1 MGFETK
7 NGLKLFFVY
16 PKFAI
21 LYLMLDILIKKGTVV
36 DGLGTPAYH
45 ADVAIKNG
53 RIEKIGF
60 LGEPGAE
67 TTIDATGLY
76 VTPGFVDINNAS
88 DRYWTLF
95 NHPNLESH
103 LYQGV
108 TTIIG
113 GNCGS
118 SLAPL
123 TTGNIILNI
132 QKWADVSRINV
143 NWLTFREFFEET
155 KKRRLLL
162 NFGTLAGHSTLRRDI
177 VNDEFRELNEKELS
191 QIKELLTVSLKD
203 GALGFS
209 TGLNYSH
216 VKMAPQE
223 EIAGLISI
231 LKQGQI
237 YSTHL
242 RNEGASLYESVL
254 ETIEM
259 AEKTQANVE
268 ISHFKAVG
276 KNNWPLFD
284 KSLEAIERAA
294 ENLNINFDIYPYAL
308 TATVFYTLLPDWI
321 AVGGRSKLVENLK
334 NDDLKTKVVGELRG
348 REDELKD
355 IIIASGNIDKIFIG
369 KTISEV
375 AKNQNNNIAETI
387 VNLLVAAEGKLV
399 GFWPALSEEN
409 FIKGLKSPLSIIA
422 SDGAAYN
429 IADANNGFLA
439 HPRSFGCFSR
449 VLSRYVR
456 EKKIISIEEAI
467 KKMTA
472 LPALKAGLSY
482 RGAISPNY
490 FADIA
495 IFNPELIKDMATFEN
510 PFQYSQ
516 GINSVI
522 VNGRVALINGQVGN
536 RALGRI
542 L

>member
-1 MGFETK
+1 M
-7 NGLKLFFVY
+7 
-16 PKFAI
+16 A
-21 LYLMLDILIKKGTVV
+21 LDILIKNGMVV

-45 ADVAIKNG
+45 ADIAIKDG
-53 RIEKIGF
+53 KIAKIGF
-60 LGEPGAE
+60 LGEPSAE
-67 TTIDATGLY
+67 TIIDATGLY

-95 NHPNLESH
+95 SHPNLESH

-143 NWLTFREFFEET
+143 NWLTLREFFEET
-155 KKRRLLL
+155 KKRKLLL
-162 NFGTLAGHSTLRRDI
+162 NFGTLIGHSTLRRDI
-177 VNDEFRELNEKELS
+177 IRDEFRKLTEKEFS
-191 QIKELLTVSLKD
+191 QMKELLEIGLKE

-216 VKMAPQE
+216 AKIAPPE
-223 EIAGLISI
+223 EITGLAAI
-231 LKQGQI
+231 LKRGKI

-242 RNEGASLYESVL
+242 RDEGANLYESVL
-254 ETIEM
+254 ETIEI
-259 AEKTQANVE
+259 AKKAQAGVE
-268 ISHFKAVG
+268 ISHFKAIG
-276 KNNWPLFD
+276 RNNWPLFD
-284 KSLEAIERAA
+284 KCLETIEKAA
-294 ENLNINFDIYPYAL
+294 ENYDINFDIYPYTS
-308 TATVFYTLLPDWI
+308 TATVFYTFLPDWI
-321 AVGGRSKLVENLK
+321 AVGGRAKLVENLQ
-334 NDDLKTKVVGELRG
+334 NSDLKAKVISELREK
-348 REDELKD
+348 EDEFKG
-355 IIIASGNIDKIFIG
+355 IIIASGNIDKLFIG
-369 KTISEV
+369 KTIGEI
-375 AKNQNNNIAETI
+375 AKNQGSGIIETI
-387 VNLLVAAEGKLV
+387 INLLIAAEGKLV

-409 FIKGLKSPLSIIA
+409 FIKALKSPLSIIA
-422 SDGAAYN
+422 SDGATYN
-429 IADANNGFLA
+429 LGDTKNGFLV

-456 EKKIISIEEAI
+456 EKNIIGLEEAI

-472 LPALKAGLSY
+472 LPALKMGLRY
-482 RGAISPNY
+482 RGAIEPHY

-495 IFNPELIKDMATFEN
+495 IFNPELVKDMATFEN

-516 GINSVI
+516 GIHAVI
-522 VNGRVALINGQVGN
+522 INGRVALLNGQIKN
-536 RALGRI
+536 QALGRI

>member
-1 MGFETK
+1 
-7 NGLKLFFVY
+7 
-16 PKFAI
+16 
-21 LYLMLDILIKKGTVV
+21 MLDILIKNGIVV

-45 ADVAIKNG
+45 ADVAIKDG
-53 RIEKIGF
+53 KIKKIGF
-60 LGEPGAE
+60 LGEPSAE

-76 VTPGFVDINNAS
+76 VAPGFIDINNAS

-123 TTGNIILNI
+123 TTGEIILNI
-132 QKWADVSRINV
+132 QKWADTSRINV
-143 NWLTFREFFEET
+143 NWGALGEFFEET
-155 KKRRLLL
+155 KKKGLML
-162 NFGTLAGHSTLRRDI
+162 NFGTLVGHSTLRRGI
-177 VNDEFRELNEKELS
+177 VRDEFRKLSEEELS
-191 QIKELLTVSLKD
+191 RMKELLKAGLQD

-216 VKMAPQE
+216 VKMASQE
-223 EIAGLISI
+223 EITDLVSV
-231 LKQGQI
+231 LKKGQI

-242 RNEGASLYESVL
+242 RNEEKGLYESVL
-254 ETIEM
+254 ETIET
-259 AEKTQANVE
+259 AKKTEAGVE

-276 KNNWPLFD
+276 KNNWPVFE
-284 KSLEAIERAA
+284 KCLETIEKAA
-294 ENLNINFDIYPYAL
+294 ENIDINFDIYPYDL
-308 TATVFYTLLPDWI
+308 TATVLYTLLPDWVAI
-321 AVGGRSKLVENLK
+321 GGRAKLVENLE
-334 NDDLKTKVVGELRG
+334 NSELKAKVINELQG
-348 REDELKD
+348 RENEFKK
-355 IIIASGNIDKIFIG
+355 IIVASGNIDKIFVGRTVDEI
-369 KTISEV
+369 
-375 AKNQNNNIAETI
+375 AKNQGGGVIETI
-387 VNLLVAAEGKLV
+387 INLLLASEGKLIC
-399 GFWPALSEEN
+399 FWPALSEEN
-409 FIKGLKSPLSIIA
+409 FIKALKSPLSIIA

-429 IADANNGFLA
+429 SADAKSGFLP

-482 RGAISPNY
+482 RGAIRPGY

-495 IFNPELIKDMATFEN
+495 IFNSELIKDMATFEN
-510 PFQYSQ
+510 PFQYPI
-516 GINSVI
+516 GVNSVI
-522 VNGRVALINGQVGN
+522 VNGRVALSKGQIKN
-536 RALGRI
+536 KALGQ
-542 L
+542 LL

>member
-1 MGFETK
+1 M
-7 NGLKLFFVY
+7 
-16 PKFAI
+16 A
-21 LYLMLDILIKKGTVV
+21 LDILIKNGTVV

-60 LGEPGAE
+60 LGEPSAK
-67 TTIDATGLY
+67 TTIDAAGLC
-76 VTPGFVDINNAS
+76 VTPGFIDINNAS

-143 NWLTFREFFEET
+143 NWFTIKEFFEEVQ
-155 KKRRLLL
+155 KRKLLL
-162 NFGTLAGHSTLRRDI
+162 NFGTLIGHSTLRRDI
-177 VNDEFRELNEKELS
+177 VRDEFRKLTEKEFS
-191 QIKELLTVSLKD
+191 QMKELLENGLKE

-216 VKMAPQE
+216 AKAAPPE
-223 EIAGLISI
+223 EITGLVSI
-231 LKQGQI
+231 LSAFGGKPGKI

-242 RNEGASLYESVL
+242 RDEGKNLYESVL
-254 ETIEM
+254 ETIET
-259 AEKTQANVE
+259 AKKTEAGVE

-276 KNNWPLFD
+276 KDNWPLFD
-284 KSLEAIERAA
+284 KSLEAIETAA
-294 ENLNINFDIYPYAL
+294 KNLDINFDIYPYTS

-321 AVGGRSKLVENLK
+321 AVGGRAKLIENLK
-334 NDDLKTKVVGELRG
+334 NSGLKTKVISELQ
-348 REDELKD
+348 REEENFKE
-355 IIIASGNIDKIFIG
+355 IIVASGNIDRVFIG
-369 KTISEV
+369 KTIDEI
-375 AKNQNNNIAETI
+375 AKNQGRNIIETI
-387 VNLLVAAEGKLV
+387 INLLIAAEGKLIV
-399 GFWPALSEEN
+399 FWPALSEEN
-409 FIKGLKSPLSIIA
+409 FIKALKSPLSIIA
-422 SDGAAYN
+422 SDGATYN
-429 IADANNGFLA
+429 LDDAKSGFLP
-439 HPRSFGCFSR
+439 HPRSFGCFNKI
-449 VLSRYVR
+449 LSRYVR
-456 EKKIISIEEAI
+456 EKNILSLEEAI

-472 LPALKAGLSY
+472 LPALKMGLTY
-482 RGAISPNY
+482 RGVIEPRY

-510 PFQYSQ
+510 PFQYSR
-516 GINSVI
+516 GLHTVI
-522 VNGRVALINGQVGN
+522 INGRVALTNGQIKN
-536 RALGRI
+536 QALGQM

>member
-1 MGFETK
+1 M
-7 NGLKLFFVY
+7 
-16 PKFAI
+16 A
-21 LYLMLDILIKKGTVV
+21 LDILIKNGTVI

-45 ADVAIKNG
+45 ADIAVKDG
-53 RIEKIGF
+53 KIEKIGF
-60 LGEPGAE
+60 LGEPSAE

-76 VTPGFVDINNAS
+76 VTPGLIDINNAS

-95 NHPNLESH
+95 DHPNLESH

-108 TTIIG
+108 TTVIG

-123 TTGNIILNI
+123 TTGNVILNI

-143 NWLTFREFFEET
+143 NWLAFREFLEEV
-155 KKRRLLL
+155 KKRKLLL
-162 NFGTLAGHSTLRRDI
+162 NFGTLAGHSTLRRGI
-177 VNDEFRELNEKELS
+177 VHDEFRELNEKELS
-191 QIKELLTVSLKD
+191 QMKELLAVSLKD

-216 VKMAPQE
+216 VKMASQE

-231 LKQGQI
+231 LQPGQI

-242 RNEGASLYESVL
+242 RDEGIQLYDSVL
-254 ETIEM
+254 ETIKM

-284 KSLEAIERAA
+284 KSLEAIEKAA
-294 ENLNINFDIYPYAL
+294 ENININFDIYPYTL

-334 NDDLKTKVVGELRG
+334 NDNLKIKIIGELRG
-348 REDELKD
+348 REEELKD
-355 IIIASGNIDKIFIG
+355 IIIASGNIDRIFIG
-369 KTISEV
+369 KTIGEIS
-375 AKNQNNNIAETI
+375 KNQSDDIAETV
-387 VNLLVAAEGKLV
+387 VNLLIAAEGKLV

-409 FIKGLKSPLSIIA
+409 FIKGLKSPLSIVA

-439 HPRSFGCFSR
+439 HPRSFGCFTR
-449 VLSRYVR
+449 VLSRYVK

-472 LPALKAGLSY
+472 LPALKSGLSY
-482 RGAISPNY
+482 RGAIRPNY

-495 IFNPELIKDMATFEN
+495 IFNPELIKDMATFAN

-516 GINSVI
+516 GVHSVI
-522 VNGRVALINGQVGN
+522 INGRVALINGQVGS
-536 RALGRI
+536 RALGRV